1 MGAWWRRDRSGEGKR
16 GETMSEHAPEHKA
29 TEPRSADQPIDPMPA
44 EGAALEERI
53 GQLVAELEDAKART
67 LRVMADYH
75 NYQRR
80 SLQNEDAARREGIA
94 AVVASVVPVLDHFD
108 IALSHTGC
116 GEEGAQIMSG
126 VRVIREELL
135 KALAQHGVRVVS
147 PAENDEFEPGKHE
160 ADPAGA
166 DRPGL
171 SGRVRAGHGPGA
183 PPRQGR
189 RGAARVDGG
198 STRCRRTSTSAG
210 PADTG
215 LSSSSP

>member
-160 ADPAGA
+160 AVMQRAAEGIQPGRIVQVFQAGYVLGTDRVLRPAK
-166 DRPGL
+166 
-171 SGRVRAGHGPGA
+171 VVVA
-183 PPRQGR
+183 PRE
-189 RGAARVDGG
+189 
-198 STRCRRTSTSAG
+198 
-210 PADTG
+210 
-215 LSSSSP
+215 